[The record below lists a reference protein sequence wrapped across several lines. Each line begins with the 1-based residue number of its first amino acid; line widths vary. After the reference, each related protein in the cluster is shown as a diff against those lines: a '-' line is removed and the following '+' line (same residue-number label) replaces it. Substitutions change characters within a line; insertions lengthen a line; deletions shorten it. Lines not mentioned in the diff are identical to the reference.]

1 MRLNKKRR
9 YGRWTLALI
18 LGLVALLF
26 VLPMILTVVN
36 SFLSEEEISR
46 SYGTALGD
54 PTATYMEEKVVLKF
68 IPDWVS
74 GSQYVTVLLQSKVF
88 LMKFWNSV
96 LYAVPITLL
105 QVSFSA
111 MAAYGFTRYRTRGR
125 GVVFFLYIVL
135 TIMPYQVT
143 LVPNYLVSRWMGIF
157 DTPWAILLPG
167 IFAPFGVYLLTT
179 FMRRIP
185 KEYME
190 AAQLD
195 GAGEWCIFFK
205 ICLPQCK
212 SALMAVGMLI
222 FFDYWNMVEQPLVLL
237 RDDGLQPLSVYLSNI
252 NQEEVGVAFAAAVVY
267 LIPSLLLFLH
277 GERHL
282 EEGIV
287 TGGMK

>member
-1 MRLNKKRR
+1 MRFNKKRR
-9 YGRWTLALI
+9 FRRTTLALI
-18 LGLVALLF
+18 LGLFALLF

-36 SFLSEEEISR
+36 SFLSADEISR
-46 SYGTALGD
+46 SYSTALGD
-54 PTATYMEEKVVLKF
+54 PTTTYMEEKVVLKF

-88 LMKFWNSV
+88 LVKFWNSV

-105 QVSFSA
+105 QVSVAA

-125 GVVFFLYIVL
+125 DVVFFLYIVL

-195 GAGEWCIFFK
+195 GAGEWSIFFK

-212 SALMAVGMLI
+212 SALMTVGMLI

-237 RDDGLQPLSVYLSNI
+237 RDEGLQPLSVYLSNI
-252 NQEEVGVAFAAAVVY
+252 NQEEAGVAFAAAVVY

>member
-18 LGLVALLF
+18 LGLLALLF

-36 SFLSEEEISR
+36 SFLTEEEISR

-74 GSQYVTVLLQSKVF
+74 GSQYVTVLLQSRV
-88 LMKFWNSV
+88 LLIKFWNSV
-96 LYAVPITLL
+96 LYVLPITLL
-105 QVSFSA
+105 QVSVAA
-111 MAAYGFTRYRTRGR
+111 MAAYGFTRYHTRGR

-237 RDDGLQPLSVYLSNI
+237 RDEGLQPLSVYLSKI
-252 NQEEVGVAFAAAVVY
+252 NQEEAGVAFAAAVVY
-267 LIPSLLLFLH
+267 LIPNLLLFLH

>member
-18 LGLVALLF
+18 LGLGALLF

-105 QVSFSA
+105 QVSVAA

>member
-105 QVSFSA
+105 QVSVAA